1 MATKTNTKPK
11 AKKETSPI
19 VTDAPLSAADLQ
31 DRIAARAYEIFLAR
45 NGTPGDDLSD
55 WLRAEHEVCSA
66 LSNSITDGIAQAIS
80 ATPKR
85 KRTSITQ
92 TSKTTA
98 ASSSTR
104 KPKTAGVSGSQK
116 EKRASK

>member
-19 VTDAPLSAADLQ
+19 ATDTALPAADLQ